1 MLDANLIMHA
11 SQSEAQC
18 FVDGMFLFF
27 VKSTEKA
34 DGKENFVYTS
44 LCHFALDSR
53 HSPSYRNNNNNN
65 NSSNNNNTNN
75 NNNMFYFYANCFS
88 VHQSINSDN
97 YEYAISECESEG
109 EVAVFSAKIL
119 PPITL

>member
-34 DGKENFVYTS
+34 DGEENFCSDIS
-44 LCHFALDSR
+44 LPFYPKLVPFRPLIAFVLRFAD
-53 HSPSYRNNNNNN
+53 
-65 NSSNNNNTNN
+65 
-75 NNNMFYFYANCFS
+75 
-88 VHQSINSDN
+88 
-97 YEYAISECESEG
+97 
-109 EVAVFSAKIL
+109 
-119 PPITL
+119 IT